1 MIEVKV
7 YKDGALIDESS
18 GEFAITFVK
27 NEKEIKSFMAGE
39 GKVSD
44 VFPEMGRGLA
54 EAAVKASKKAGG
66 DRMYASH
73 VIAEMDRNV
82 RHYGAVYTF
91 DAYMEHTD
99 EGSGESV
106 GTGRGPGEH

>member
-7 YKDGALIDESS
+7 YKDGELIDESS

-27 NEKEIKSFMAGE
+27 NEKKINSFMTGR

-44 VFPEMGRGLA
+44 IFPDLGRGLA
-54 EAAVKASKKAGG
+54 EAAVKACKKAGG

-73 VIAEMDRNV
+73 VIAEMDRNA

-99 EGSGESV
+99 EGSGQGV
-106 GTGRGPGEH
+106 GTGMESGEH